1 MTEESKLMTAEDCN
15 REISVIMREALRKKQ
30 MNGLCYGCGAPKK
43 ILLQNACMLPLAI
56 PGEGAYEITIAVVCS
71 HCGAV
76 VQHLAS
82 VLFTEDE
89 IKKLDEISARMK
101 EITEKKEG

>member
-1 MTEESKLMTAEDCN
+1 
-15 REISVIMREALRKKQ
+15 
-30 MNGLCYGCGAPKK
+30 
-43 ILLQNACMLPLAI
+43 
-56 PGEGAYEITIAVVCS
+56 
-71 HCGAV
+71 